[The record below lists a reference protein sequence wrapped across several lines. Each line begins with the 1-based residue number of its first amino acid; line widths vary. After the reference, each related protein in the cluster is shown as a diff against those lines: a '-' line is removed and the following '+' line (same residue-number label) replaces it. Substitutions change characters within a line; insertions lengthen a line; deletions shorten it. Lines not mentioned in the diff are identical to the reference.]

1 MSFTE
6 QKDDTLNIKWRLLNK
21 NMNHWIKN
29 EFTEQKY
36 DTLNTRLLNKNRNYW
51 TKIWITEYKLYVVKY
66 CNNPATIVG
75 EVGEKVF

>member
-6 QKDDTLNIKWRLLNK
+6 QKDDTLNIKWWLLNK

-36 DTLNTRLLNKNRNYW
+36 DIEYKMTITEQKYELLNKNLNYW
-51 TKIWITEYKLYVVKY
+51 I
-66 CNNPATIVG
+66 
-75 EVGEKVF
+75 